1 MFCYKPLV
9 PQFGL
14 EISGGPGG
22 PGPLPWIR
30 HWHSLSFRKERN
42 GRWELG
48 RVSTR
53 SACETCREPSC
64 PALIRSFSFSQNVC
78 HASYMRLSAWCLVW
92 FLFCFSLSFILVI
105 TIITVITF
113 DDEVRSMPNPG
124 EQRKKLKEAAREVTG
139 SEPRDVFMIANS
151 IPDQEFDPA
160 YKKEVLKM
168 LERAL
173 KCGELSVKMRQAQ
186 RESFKRSL
194 SEPRGRAEKSPVEN
208 TEEPSYKSW
217 SGWL

>member
-14 EISGGPGG
+14 EKSGGLGG

-53 SACETCREPSC
+53 SACETCMEPSC
-64 PALIRSFSFSQNVC
+64 PALICSFSFPQNSC

-92 FLFCFSLSFILVI
+92 FLFCFSVSFILVI

-186 RESFKRSL
+186 RESFKRSM

-208 TEEPSYKSW
+208 TEEPNYKSW

>member
-1 MFCYKPLV
+1 MGIRESEYEECVRNMQGAFLSRLNS
-9 PQFGL
+9 FFL
-14 EISGGPGG
+14 
-22 PGPLPWIR
+22 LPAKR
-30 HWHSLSFRKERN
+30 LPRKLHATVSLMSSF
-42 GRWELG
+42 
-48 RVSTR
+48 V
-53 SACETCREPSC
+53 
-64 PALIRSFSFSQNVC
+64 
-78 HASYMRLSAWCLVW
+78 
-92 FLFCFSLSFILVI
+92 LFCFSVSFIVVI

-151 IPDQEFDPA
+151 IPDQEFDPV

-186 RESFKRSL
+186 RESFKRSM

-208 TEEPSYKSW
+208 TEEPNYKSW
-217 SGWL
+217 SG

>member
-1 MFCYKPLV
+1 MP
-9 PQFGL
+9 
-14 EISGGPGG
+14 
-22 PGPLPWIR
+22 
-30 HWHSLSFRKERN
+30 HSLSFRKERN

-53 SACETCREPSC
+53 SACETFREPSSLV
-64 PALIRSFSFSQNVC
+64 PPLIRPFSFPQNAC
-78 HASYMRLSAWCLVW
+78 HARYMRLSAWCLVW
-92 FLFCFSLSFILVI
+92 FLFCFSVSFIIVI

-124 EQRKKLKEAAREVTG
+124 EQRKKLKEAARDVTG
-139 SEPRDVFMIANS
+139 SEPRDIFMIANS

-186 RESFKRSL
+186 RESFKRSM

-208 TEEPSYKSW
+208 TEEPNYKSW

>member
-1 MFCYKPLV
+1 M
-9 PQFGL
+9 
-14 EISGGPGG
+14 
-22 PGPLPWIR
+22 
-30 HWHSLSFRKERN
+30 
-42 GRWELG
+42 
-48 RVSTR
+48 
-53 SACETCREPSC
+53 
-64 PALIRSFSFSQNVC
+64 
-78 HASYMRLSAWCLVW
+78 
-92 FLFCFSLSFILVI
+92 FCFSVSVIIVI

-124 EQRKKLKEAAREVTG
+124 EQRKKLKEAARDVTG
-139 SEPRDVFMIANS
+139 SEPRDIFMIANS

-186 RESFKRSL
+186 RESFKRSM

-208 TEEPSYKSW
+208 TEEPNYKSW
-217 SGWL
+217 SG